1 VSVARVDARR
11 RCPPDRSR
19 AAPYSKPGST
29 SCPSPGPGPSQRSR
43 GCRFQR
49 SCPAHARTI
58 MTHFTT
64 RERGTGTVLYRPD
77 NSQRQGSIGSLI
89 SRLNRVHY
97 STFVFVEILRSFEVY
112 LDTPSSLASSRV
124 NIFFLHFRK
133 FLSLK
138 VRSRVGRALGF
149 SARRSLNSLVFP
161 PQFYR
166 RYIRQRGGM
175 HDARVSVVSTDYSSL
190 FTTTCTSF
198 GWNAIGFSPV
208 VRGIGQ
214 GFLHLRIPIC
224 RAAYVNETVSLYVA
238 PTSYTIWHFVN
249 SRKTPD
255 SPSCCCQ

>member
-1 VSVARVDARR
+1 MTPRNHAVSVARVDARR

-77 NSQRQGSIGSLI
+77 NSQRQGSISSLI

-175 HDARVSVVSTDYSSL
+175 HDARVSVVSTVYSSL

-198 GWNAIGFSPV
+198 GWNAIGFLPSFEESAKDSFTFGFQSA
-208 VRGIGQ
+208 VR
-214 GFLHLRIPIC
+214 RM
-224 RAAYVNETVSLYVA
+224 
-238 PTSYTIWHFVN
+238 
-249 SRKTPD
+249 
-255 SPSCCCQ
+255 